1 MKKQNIKTIITLVI
15 WGLLL
20 ILIPNLVK
28 VVEENQN
35 KNNTSYISSDFNI
48 EKYDITLDIDRDRKI
63 DVTEVITIDIPKDNF
78 NGIYKSIP
86 TWQTYN
92 TELNQEKE
100 KRVVI
105 TNLRAIGEKFELT
118 EKNNK
123 IGIQIGS
130 RRTKI
135 KPGLHTY
142 TIKYRYNMGKD
153 TNESFDDLIFNV
165 FDNYDDTKINNIN
178 ITVNSF
184 ENIEDA
190 EIEFINKDKNI
201 TSRVVHQKEGKT
213 LTASLTDYELENS
226 LTMNMKFKDNYFRGG
241 TNNYGIICLTVCVLI
256 ILIAVGSFIA
266 WLKHGKDYNKYTHT
280 VEFYPPEGL
289 DAAQLGF
296 ISGETSISKLVTS
309 LLVSLAYKGYIS
321 IKEHNGYF
329 EINNIGHNKKDLKP
343 LSITEQM
350 VYQEIFISSD
360 KITSNDPLMHNA
372 LVKVGSYIKEITN
385 KKVNDINANKLMN
398 TVSGLLILST
408 IIWTLAYLFI
418 NDLNPDLNSLYA
430 ISFISIFII
439 GLFSIIMDRKTSY
452 GEMISARI
460 KGFKNY
466 LVTAEKMT
474 LNIQVDKNPEYF
486 YEILPYTYALGVS
499 KKWMKK
505 FNKASMPNID
515 LKNLETYE
523 SELFMIID

>member
-1 MKKQNIKTIITLVI
+1 MKKQNIKTLITLII

-20 ILIPNLVK
+20 VLLPNLVK
-28 VVEENQN
+28 KVEENQN
-35 KNNTSYISSDFNI
+35 KNNTSYISSEFEI
-48 EKYDITLDIDRDRKI
+48 EKYDITLDVDRDRKI
-63 DVTEVITIDIPKDNF
+63 DVTEVITINIPESNF

-100 KRVVI
+100 KKVI
-105 TNLRAIGEKFELT
+105 ISNLRAIGEKFELQ

-123 IGIQIGS
+123 IGIRIGS
-130 RRTKI
+130 KKTKVT
-135 KPGLHTY
+135 PGLHTY

-165 FDNYDDTKINNIN
+165 FDNYDETKINNVT

-184 ENIEDA
+184 ENLEAA
-190 EIEFINKDKNI
+190 EVQFLNKNNNI
-201 TSRVVHQKEGKT
+201 TSRVIHEKEGKT
-213 LTASLTDYELENS
+213 LTASLSDYELENA
-226 LTMNMKFKDNYFRGG
+226 LTMNLKFKDNYFRGG
-241 TNNYGIICLTVCVLI
+241 TNNYGILSLGVCVLI
-256 ILIAVGSFIA
+256 ILIAIGSFIA

-289 DAAQLGF
+289 DAAQVGF
-296 ISGETSISKLVTS
+296 IYGETSISKLMTS

-321 IKEHNGYF
+321 ITENKGYF
-329 EINNIGHNKKDLKP
+329 EIINIGLNKKDLKP

-360 KITSNDPLMHNA
+360 TISSNDEIMHNA
-372 LVKVGSYIKEITN
+372 LIKVGSYIKEITN
-385 KKVNDINANKLMN
+385 KRVNDIHANKLMN
-398 TVSGLLILST
+398 TVSSLLILST

-418 NDLNPDLNSLYA
+418 NDLNPELNSLYS
-430 ISFISIFII
+430 ISFIAIFVI

-474 LNIQVDKNPEYF
+474 LNIQVEKNPEYF

-499 KKWMKK
+499 KKWIKK
-505 FNKASMPNID
+505 FNKATIPNID
-515 LKNLETYE
+515 IKNLETYE

>member
-1 MKKQNIKTIITLVI
+1 
-15 WGLLL
+15 
-20 ILIPNLVK
+20 
-28 VVEENQN
+28 
-35 KNNTSYISSDFNI
+35 
-48 EKYDITLDIDRDRKI
+48 
-63 DVTEVITIDIPKDNF
+63 
-78 NGIYKSIP
+78 
-86 TWQTYN
+86 
-92 TELNQEKE
+92 
-100 KRVVI
+100 
-105 TNLRAIGEKFELT
+105 
-118 EKNNK
+118 
-123 IGIQIGS
+123 
-130 RRTKI
+130 
-135 KPGLHTY
+135 
-142 TIKYRYNMGKD
+142 
-153 TNESFDDLIFNV
+153 
-165 FDNYDDTKINNIN
+165 
-178 ITVNSF
+178 
-184 ENIEDA
+184 
-190 EIEFINKDKNI
+190 
-201 TSRVVHQKEGKT
+201 
-213 LTASLTDYELENS
+213 
-226 LTMNMKFKDNYFRGG
+226 
-241 TNNYGIICLTVCVLI
+241 
-256 ILIAVGSFIA
+256 
-266 WLKHGKDYNKYTHT
+266 
-280 VEFYPPEGL
+280 
-289 DAAQLGF
+289 
-296 ISGETSISKLVTS
+296 
-309 LLVSLAYKGYIS
+309 
-321 IKEHNGYF
+321 
-329 EINNIGHNKKDLKP
+329 
-343 LSITEQM
+343 M

-418 NDLNPDLNSLYA
+418 DDLNPDLNSLYA

-474 LNIQVDKNPEYF
+474 LNIQVEKNPEYF